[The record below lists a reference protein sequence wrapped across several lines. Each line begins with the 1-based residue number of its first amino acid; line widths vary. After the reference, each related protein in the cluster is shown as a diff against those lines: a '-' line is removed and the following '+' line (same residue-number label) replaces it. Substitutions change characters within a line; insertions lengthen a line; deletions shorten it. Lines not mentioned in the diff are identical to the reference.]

1 MRPYQDAA
9 YMKDYT
15 INNQKANTMKTGIR
29 TFFALMAL
37 TTIGLVSC
45 EKTEDLNP
53 EDIEGVYVGTF
64 SMSSSLKSSALTLD
78 EGDHGTAEE
87 LSTTGWTFYH
97 TYSRTQ
103 DCLMIHSVSL
113 NCVFSL

>member
-1 MRPYQDAA
+1 
-9 YMKDYT
+9 
-15 INNQKANTMKTGIR
+15 MKTGIR

-64 SMSSSLKSSALTLD
+64 LIPSLLKSSALTLD
-78 EGDHGTAEE
+78 DGDHGTAEVTIIAGNQIE
-87 LSTTGWTFYH
+87 VHCFGEEIDTTF
-97 TYSRTQ
+97 
-103 DCLMIHSVSL
+103 ML
-113 NCVFSL
+113 NYY